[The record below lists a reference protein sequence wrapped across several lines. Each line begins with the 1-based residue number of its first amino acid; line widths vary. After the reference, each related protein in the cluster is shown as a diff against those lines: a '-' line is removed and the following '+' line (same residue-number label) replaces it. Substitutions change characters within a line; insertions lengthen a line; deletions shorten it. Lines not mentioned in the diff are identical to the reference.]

1 MEFECSEARFVL
13 YKCEDV
19 LYVTDAVKVW
29 TWDKQMP
36 TSAVIS
42 TLDEAKEALNQ
53 GASSRARVV
62 NLCVCVCA
70 RACALSLVAVVWCH
84 AHV

>member
-53 GASSRARVV
+53 GVLARVCALTCTRART
-62 NLCVCVCA
+62 
-70 RACALSLVAVVWCH
+70 RLSLVALCWRYT
-84 AHV
+84 HV